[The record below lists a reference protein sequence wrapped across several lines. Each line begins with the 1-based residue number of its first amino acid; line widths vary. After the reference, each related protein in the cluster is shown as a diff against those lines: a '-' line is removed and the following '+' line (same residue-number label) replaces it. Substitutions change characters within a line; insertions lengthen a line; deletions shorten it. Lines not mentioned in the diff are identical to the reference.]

1 MTRERARYSVK
12 PGYAAKEQTMRVA
25 VLAIGR
31 ARDDP
36 AKRVYDG
43 YMGRLPWP
51 HELKELQEN
60 KPLSATKRK
69 QREADLLLRAVPKGA
84 IVVALDGAGRA
95 LSSEE
100 FACRIGAWRDDGSP
114 CLAFLLGGADGHG
127 EAVLKRAN
135 LTLSFGPMVWPH
147 LLARAMLA
155 EQLWRAASILS
166 GHPYHRA

>member
-1 MTRERARYSVK
+1 
-12 PGYAAKEQTMRVA
+12 MRVA
-25 VLAIGR
+25 ILAIGR

-36 AKRVYDG
+36 AKRIYDK

-60 KPLSATKRK
+60 KPLPEAKRK
-69 QREADLLLRAVPKGA
+69 AREADLLLHAVPDGA
-84 IVVALDGAGRA
+84 TIIALDGGGRM
-95 LSSEE
+95 LSSED
-100 FACRIGAWRDDGSP
+100 FARRIGSWRDDGAP
-114 CLAFLLGGADGHG
+114 ALAFLLGGAHGHG
-127 EAVLKRAN
+127 DSVLKRAN